1 MKTIIKRMAV
11 ATAVAS
17 VSLCAGAPNTNS
29 GYLLDN
35 YTYRYQLNPAFGND
49 SKFVSIPALGGLN
62 FAMRGNLHVSDIF
75 RVVNGR
81 TVLFTNPEVP
91 ASVLGDFQD
100 NNRIGADIKVNLL
113 SGGFKAWGGYNT
125 VSINARAD
133 VHAGIPYSL
142 FDLAKNGVSNTT
154 YDIRDVNVE
163 ANGYAELAFNHSR
176 DIPQV
181 PGLRAGAAV
190 KFLIGL
196 ASFKTDLRRA
206 DITLGED
213 AWTGTTDG
221 DIYANIG
228 GFQYETKLNDSG
240 NPYVSG
246 MNMDGDGSVGPNG
259 FGMAFDLGATYSWR
273 DFNFSF
279 AMLDM
284 GWVSYFNTKKATT
297 GGPRSICTDDYIFNA
312 DDDASNSFE
321 QEWDRL
327 SDDLAQLY
335 ELSDAGDAGT
345 RNVALGATMN
355 IGVDYTLP
363 YYRRLHFGLLSSS
376 RFVKGFTWSEVR
388 ISANVNPVDCFSADA
403 NVAFGT
409 FGTSFGWLLNF
420 YHKGFNIFLGMD
432 HTLGKLSKE
441 GVPLSSNASVNFGI
455 NVPF

>member
-1 MKTIIKRMAV
+1 MKTIIKTMAV

-17 VSLCAGAPNTNS
+17 VSLWAGAQNTNS
-29 GYLLDN
+29 GYFLDN

-259 FGMAFDLGATYSWR
+259 FGMSFDLGATYSWR

-284 GWVSYFNTKKATT
+284 GWVSYFKTKKATT